1 MRQLSA
7 LQRQRL
13 LAMRFPLPPWHHNMH
28 NACQFLNS
36 ARDMPRA
43 GRAAGEPPEQVW
55 AFLGR
60 FGKLLKYASLSRRAA
75 TLECAVAWWNER
87 KLQHMAATVRRMFIR
102 AVLAAEEAEEA
113 GGELWERGRN
123 ELGQSDAEVGIRNCS
138 LALLV
143 PLWSNC

>member
-7 LQRQRL
+7 MQEQRL

-28 NACQFLNS
+28 NAACQFLNS
-36 ARDMPRA
+36 ACDMTRA

-60 FGKLLKYASLSRRAA
+60 FGKLLKYASLSRRAT

-87 KLQHMAATVRRMFIR
+87 KLQNMTATMRRMFIR
-102 AVLAAEEAEEA
+102 AVMQRRRRRRQAVSCGSEAATN
-113 GGELWERGRN
+113 LDNDILRRTYDPVHCM
-123 ELGQSDAEVGIRNCS
+123 SY
-138 LALLV
+138 
-143 PLWSNC
+143 